1 MQATR
6 IRLHLGAAVEWVVA
20 IAFLLCTLGVA
31 SLIVRELKTAPR
43 AQPASKA
50 APATALPG
58 RGARTRG
65 FGAQPDA
72 ARRAADSRRRYPR
85 PRGRDRELARSQR
98 TTGGRSGAL
107 GERVTRFYDH
117 QGTSFVVV
125 FEPFERDGAL
135 RVAAIYPP
143 EG

>member
-6 IRLHLGAAVEWVVA
+6 IRLHLGPAVEWVVA

-50 APATALPG
+50 APATALPAAVPERAVSVPSLMLLDG
-58 RGARTRG
+58 RQIRVGDTLARVDQIVSWRGA
-65 FGAQPDA
+65 
-72 ARRAADSRRRYPR
+72 S
-85 PRGRDRELARSQR
+85 GRQVVDR
-98 TTGGRSGAL
+98 GAL

-135 RVAAIYPP
+135 RVAAIYLP
-143 EG
+143 

>member
-6 IRLHLGAAVEWVVA
+6 IRLHLGPAVEWVVA

-43 AQPASKA
+43 AQPVST
-50 APATALPG
+50 PATALPAAVPERAVSVPSLMLLDG
-58 RGARTRG
+58 RQIRVGDTLARVDQIVSWRGA
-65 FGAQPDA
+65 
-72 ARRAADSRRRYPR
+72 S
-85 PRGRDRELARSQR
+85 GRQVVDR
-98 TTGGRSGAL
+98 GAL

-125 FEPFERDGAL
+125 FEPLERDGAL
-135 RVAAIYPP
+135 RVAAIYLP
-143 EG
+143 